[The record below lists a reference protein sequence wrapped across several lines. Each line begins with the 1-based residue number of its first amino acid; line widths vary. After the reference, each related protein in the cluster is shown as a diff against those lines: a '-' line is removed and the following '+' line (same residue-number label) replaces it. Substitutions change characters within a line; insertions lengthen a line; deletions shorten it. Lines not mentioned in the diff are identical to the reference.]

1 MNTMRFTKY
10 LKLFFFMAIGLVLF
24 ACGQEQS
31 TESTSEDSAQET
43 SYTYVP
49 LDPILKL
56 DAQVEDSLKE
66 WKSYWE
72 LQREMERFRGVKSGD
87 LSYINEDLLR
97 IQSELIHDSIPE
109 KVQNPAVKSRAL
121 VFRTFA
127 MKLKDQLEQ
136 RAPSAEVDTT
146 RVKLFESYNAFRFHI
161 ADALREKVYE
171 DFLKRD
177 TTYLDSILPE

>member
-1 MNTMRFTKY
+1 MNTMRFLKY
-10 LKLFFFMAIGLVLF
+10 FNVFFYIAIGF
-24 ACGQEQS
+24 MFIACKQQGS
-31 TESTSEDSAQET
+31 TDEASEDTDQET
-43 SYTYVP
+43 TYAYEP
-49 LDPILKL
+49 LDPILEL
-56 DAQVEDSLKE
+56 DASVEDSLNE
-66 WKSYWE
+66 WNAYWE
-72 LQREMERFRGVKSGD
+72 LQREMEQFRGVKTGD
-87 LSYINEDLLR
+87 LSYVNEELLR

-127 MKLKDQLEQ
+127 LKLKDQLEQ
-136 RAPSAEVDTT
+136 RAPSAEVDST
-146 RVKLFESYNAFRFHI
+146 RVKLFESYNAFRFHV